1 MIIENRVFTIPI
13 RRSSSWLEAMAD
25 LMRSSLPA
33 DAHPLRFAVV
43 AATSHDATIEATL
56 VRCPD
61 HGPFAGPLRE
71 IELLHPHPKS
81 HQATP
86 FCAVQIIPTGVRCE
100 FGGYAGDACPVTNLL
115 AATVDVLLTHPNAV
129 NASELNEM
137 AGNVQYVEGRSLD
150 DFLLGRVGLR
160 PSASNRIGTF
170 VDPTGL
176 HLLDDVLRTLDAGR
190 ATGGL
195 ACDTYAVLGE
205 EAGVEVAWSP
215 SGCAVGLIRR
225 PEVIA
230 EAVAALIADG
240 ADAIGG
246 VSVIHGVTAEMA
258 ARHQRGEI
266 PNPSGGVE
274 AIITHLIS
282 KLFRVP
288 TAHAPLPYYNELKS
302 KAADDPRLAAELIST
317 PHYFSVLKGLSRAP
331 RLVALPAPD
340 ADLLTVDNVGAV
352 IMPASCLGG
361 LPAMAAE
368 FSDIPVIAVRENRTV
383 LNVTNEHMH
392 FDNVVEVESYLEAAG
407 VLLALRHGIALPS
420 LRRPIGGTRR
430 VHPDF
435 PSATGARDSG
445 DQFTRSQF
453 TGGAKTISGS

>member
-1 MIIENRVFTIPI
+1 MIIENCVFTIPT
-13 RRSSSWLEAMAD
+13 RRSASWLEAVAD
-25 LMRSSLPA
+25 LLRRSLPA
-33 DAHPLRFAVV
+33 DAYPLRLAIVAV
-43 AATSHDATIEATL
+43 TSHEASIEATL

-61 HGPFAGPLRE
+61 DDPFAGPLRE
-71 IELLHPHPKS
+71 IELLRPRPKS
-81 HQATP
+81 HQAMP

-100 FGGYAGDACPVTNLL
+100 FGGFAGDACPVTNLL
-115 AATVDVLLTHPNAV
+115 AATVDVLITHPNAV

-137 AGNVQYVEGRSLD
+137 AANVQYVEGRSLD
-150 DFLLGRVGLR
+150 GFLLGHIGLR
-160 PSASNRIGTF
+160 PATGNRIGTF
-170 VDPTGL
+170 VDPTGV

-195 ACDTYAVLGE
+195 ACDTYALLSE

-215 SGCAVGLIRR
+215 SGCAVGLIRH
-225 PEVIA
+225 PEVIV
-230 EAVAALIADG
+230 EAVAALLADG

-274 AIITHLIS
+274 AIITHLVS
-282 KLFRVP
+282 KLFQVP
-288 TAHAPLPYYNELKS
+288 AAHAPLPYYNELKS

-340 ADLLTVDNVGAV
+340 ADLVTVDNVGAI

-368 FSDIPVIAVRENRTV
+368 LSDIPVIAVRENRTV
-383 LNVTNEHMH
+383 LDVTNEHMQ
-392 FDNVVEVESYLEAAG
+392 FGNVIEVESYLEAAG

-420 LRRPIGGTRR
+420 LRRPIGGARR
-430 VHPDF
+430 VDPAVQPVAD
-435 PSATGARDSG
+435 ARKPG
-445 DQFTRSQF
+445 DQLA
-453 TGGAKTISGS
+453 GGVNRVSGS

>member
-1 MIIENRVFTIPI
+1 MIIENRVFTVPT
-13 RRSSSWLEAMAD
+13 RRSSSWLDAMAD
-25 LMRSSLPA
+25 LMSRSLPA
-33 DAHPLRFAVV
+33 DAHPLRFAIV
-43 AATSHDATIEATL
+43 AVTSQEATIEVTL

-61 HGPFAGPLRE
+61 DDPFAGRLRE
-71 IELLHPHPKS
+71 IELLRPRPKS
-81 HQATP
+81 HQAMP

-100 FGGYAGDACPVTNLL
+100 FGGFAGDACPVTNLL

-137 AGNVQYVEGRSLD
+137 ASNVHYVEGRSLD
-150 DFLLGRVGLR
+150 DFLLGHIGLR
-160 PSASNRIGTF
+160 PVASNRIGTF

-195 ACDTYAVLGE
+195 ACDTYALLSD

-225 PEVIA
+225 PEVIV
-230 EAVAALIADG
+230 EAVTALLADG

-274 AIITHLIS
+274 AIITHLVS

-288 TAHAPLPYYNELKS
+288 AAHAPLPYYNELKS
-302 KAADDPRLAAELIST
+302 KSADDPRLAAELIST

-340 ADLLTVDNVGAV
+340 ADAGLLTLDNVGAV
-352 IMPASCLGG
+352 VIPASCLGG

-392 FDNVVEVESYLEAAG
+392 FGNVIEVESYLEAAG

-420 LRRPIGGTRR
+420 LRRPIGGARR
-430 VHPDF
+430 VDPAV
-435 PSATGARDSG
+435 PPTTGALDT
-445 DQFTRSQF
+445 DDQF
-453 TGGAKTISGS
+453 TGGAVGISGS

>member
-1 MIIENRVFTIPI
+1 MIIENRVFTIPN
-13 RRSSSWLEAMAD
+13 RRSSTWLEAMAD
-25 LMRSSLPA
+25 LMGRSLPA
-33 DAHPLRFAVV
+33 DAHPLRFAIV
-43 AATSHDATIEATL
+43 AVTGQEATIEVTL

-61 HGPFAGPLRE
+61 DDPFAGRLRE
-71 IELLHPHPKS
+71 IELLRPRPKS
-81 HQATP
+81 HQAMP

-100 FGGYAGDACPVTNLL
+100 FGGFAGDACPVTNLL

-150 DFLLGRVGLR
+150 DFLLGHIGLR
-160 PSASNRIGTF
+160 PVASNRVGTF

-195 ACDTYAVLGE
+195 ACDTYALLSD

-225 PEVIA
+225 PEVIV
-230 EAVAALIADG
+230 EAAAALLADG

-331 RLVALPAPD
+331 RLVALPALD
-340 ADLLTVDNVGAV
+340 ADLLTLNNVGAV
-352 IMPASCLGG
+352 VMPASCLGG

-392 FDNVVEVESYLEAAG
+392 FGNVIEVESYLEAAG
-407 VLLALRHGIALPS
+407 VLLALRHGISLPS
-420 LRRPIGGTRR
+420 LRRPIGGARR
-430 VHPDF
+430 VDPAL
-435 PSATGARDSG
+435 PSTTGARDPG
-445 DQFTRSQF
+445 DQLAS
-453 TGGAKTISGS
+453 GVVGISGT